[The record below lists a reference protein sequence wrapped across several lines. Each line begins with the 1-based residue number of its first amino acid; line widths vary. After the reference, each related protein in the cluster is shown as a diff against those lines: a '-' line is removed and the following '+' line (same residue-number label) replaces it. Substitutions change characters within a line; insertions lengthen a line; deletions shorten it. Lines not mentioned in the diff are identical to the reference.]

1 MNKKYIVELT
11 SEDRSKLQEMVKKG
25 KGAAYRIKHAH
36 ILLKSDLT
44 KLVYAVIE
52 LISTVE
58 ITKKVQC

>member
-25 KGAAYRIKHAH
+25 KGTAYRIKHAH
-36 ILLKSDLT
+36 IWLKGDLT